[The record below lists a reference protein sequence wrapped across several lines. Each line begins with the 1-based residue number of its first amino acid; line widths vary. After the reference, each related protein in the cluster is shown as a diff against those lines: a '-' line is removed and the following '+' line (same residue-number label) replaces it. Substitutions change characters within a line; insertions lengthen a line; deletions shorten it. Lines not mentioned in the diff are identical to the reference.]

1 MPVMNVALATATA
14 SRPVD
19 PMTARGAKDAGSG
32 AETPIRITTGTA
44 EPLTNRY
51 PIVAFSYDT
60 DASRLV
66 MLFRDPADGKTVA
79 QIPTEAA
86 LKQYKEAQQKEKD
99 AERASTLKMVVGGDA
114 GGSSQDGYSGGV
126 ATGSA
131 GGRSATNGA
140 AGTRV
145 AAASSTAT
153 TPSGGASFV
162 AHSSVSMTHQ
172 AAIAVAGAAAGSS
185 SSSGSARVNVVI

>member
-19 PMTARGAKDAGSG
+19 PMTARGAKDAGTG
-32 AETPIRITTGTA
+32 ADAPIRIATGTA

-66 MLFRDPADGKTVA
+66 MLFRDPADGKTVS

-86 LKQYKEAQQKEKD
+86 LKQYKEAQQKEKE
-99 AERASTLKMVVGGDA
+99 AERASALKMVVGGAGDGGQ
-114 GGSSQDGYSGGV
+114 GGSSGAGSGGS
-126 ATGSA
+126 SA
-131 GGRSATNGA
+131 SRSATNGA
-140 AGTRV
+140 AGKAAVTT
-145 AAASSTAT
+145 AAAP
-153 TPSGGASFV
+153 PSGGAPFV
-162 AHSSVSMTHQ
+162 AQSSVSTTHQ
-172 AAIAVAGAAAGSS
+172 AAVAVAGAAAGAGGST
-185 SSSGSARVNVVI
+185 GSARVNVVI